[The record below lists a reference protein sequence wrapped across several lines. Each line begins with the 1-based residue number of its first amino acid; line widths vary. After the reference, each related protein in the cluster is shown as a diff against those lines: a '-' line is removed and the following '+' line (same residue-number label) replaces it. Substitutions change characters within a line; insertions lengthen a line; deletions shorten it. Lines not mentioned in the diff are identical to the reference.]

1 MNSEH
6 NDRPEQ
12 TRNKVGKLKWLIRN
26 IPRGGA
32 KALESVKDK
41 VK

>member
-1 MNSEH
+1 MRSEH
-6 NDRPEQ
+6 KDRPEQ
-12 TRNKVGKLKWLIRN
+12 AKNKMGKLKWLIRN

-32 KALESVKDK
+32 KAPDRVKDR